1 MLGNFQRNPC
11 LRTSVVQ
18 LWSTRKLNEILIKTK
33 DIVQGL
39 GFELLY
45 ADTAS
50 VFLKKDRGA
59 LEDFEYVKEILSR
72 EAVMTKKNIVNCC

>member
-1 MLGNFQRNPC
+1 M
-11 LRTSVVQ
+11 SVVQ

-45 ADTAS
+45 ADIDS

-72 EAVMTKKNIVNCC
+72 EAVMTKKNIVKCC